1 MEFITSQ
8 PMDLKKIDNM
18 MHVSVIIV
26 HYKTPQLLLECV
38 SSIIDTTKDIN
49 YEIIIVDNNS
59 EDESETLIK
68 TNYSQVKWINSGY
81 NAGFARANNI
91 GIRAAEGEYVF
102 LLNPDALLTNDY
114 LTKMIMHYQELSVS
128 SPVGLLTSR
137 ILSSIDNSLL
147 VGTGI
152 GFSGIRKELEK
163 NPFVIKWTQLF
174 KQKMIDNAY
183 NAEQMHL
190 KNHEVDFVSGACT
203 LIKKDTLLNLNLY
216 LDEDFFLYWED
227 VEWSFRVKKNGLK
240 NFFFAGAEIFH
251 VNSASTSKSKNW
263 NAQIRISEFLFYS
276 KRYNY
281 LNFHLLGL
289 LIRFNYFLNTLLL
302 KRKKN
307 EVLASELNFDQTLFN
322 EYFYSTSKR
331 TNKEKSN
338 NHSYL
343 KYVEKTIK

>member
-1 MEFITSQ
+1 MG
-8 PMDLKKIDNM
+8 LKKIDNRM
-18 MHVSVIIV
+18 LVSIIIV

-38 SSIIDTTKDIN
+38 SSINDTTKDIN

-81 NAGFARANNI
+81 NAGFARANNT
-91 GIRAAEGEYVF
+91 GIRAAVGEYIF
-102 LLNPDALLTNDY
+102 LLNPDALLTTDY
-114 LTKMIMHYQELSVS
+114 LTKMIIHHQELSVS

-152 GFSGIRKELEK
+152 GFSGIEKEWGK
-163 NPFVIKWTQLF
+163 NPFVIKWAQLF
-174 KQKMIDNAY
+174 KQKVKKDVY
-183 NAEQMHL
+183 HAEQMHL
-190 KNHEVDFVSGACT
+190 KNHDVDFVSGACT
-203 LIKKDTLLNLNLY
+203 LIKKDTLLNFNLY

-251 VNSASTSKSKNW
+251 VNSASTGKSKNL
-263 NAQIRISEFLFYS
+263 NAQIRISEFLYFA

-281 LNFHLLGL
+281 LNFHLLGS
-289 LIRFNYFLNTLLL
+289 LIRFNYFLNTILL
-302 KRKKN
+302 KRKKD
-307 EVLASELNFDQTLFN
+307 EALESELNFDKTLFN
-322 EYFYSTSKR
+322 QYFYGAYKKSFKV
-331 TNKEKSN
+331 NSN

-343 KYVEKTIK
+343 KYVEKAIE